1 MKLIATAFLAAQKQF
16 SPALKNSLNPHFKS
30 KYADLA
36 SCVDAVI
43 DSLNASGIS
52 LIQTTHPHDDGVIVE
67 TLFLHESGEQFSG
80 GKLFFPSVKADAQG
94 YMSALTYCRRGSLM
108 AACGIAPE
116 DDDGNAASIQ
126 KPTFKRENCGDYET
140 LKIRIELADSLDEL
154 QKLWTAMNPDERA
167 LVAKEKEIAKAKL
180 K

>member
-116 DDDGNAASIQ
+116 DDDGNASVQ
-126 KPTFKRENCGDYET
+126 KPTYKRENCGDYET